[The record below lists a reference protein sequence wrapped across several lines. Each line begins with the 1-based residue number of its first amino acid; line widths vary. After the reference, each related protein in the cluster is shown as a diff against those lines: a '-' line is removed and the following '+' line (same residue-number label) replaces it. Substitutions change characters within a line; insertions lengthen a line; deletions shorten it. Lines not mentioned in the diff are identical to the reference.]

1 MTRFAVFLLLGP
13 PLGFVTL
20 FWGLLGALGIALG
33 EPPAIGTGQIVLL
46 PMAYAL
52 GIVPALAAALFD
64 HVLARRGTRLRI
76 LWTALASFAL
86 AFIPLA
92 ASLAAGAIHG
102 PYVLA
107 FGLVGA
113 VPGAICSWLSGVF
126 AGHRADNR
134 ADHRAVMRW
143 LMLAFLAGGC
153 VLHFRA
159 TDSLVAMTPDIVP
172 FKRAVVLATGP
183 LEFLLGLALLVPRLR
198 RWAGIAIAAYV
209 VAVWPANFKHAF
221 EHLVLPPIPDSWWY
235 HAPRLALQPAI
246 AWWALYGAGVIDWPF
261 RHRRKVS

>member
-13 PLGFVTL
+13 PLGFATL
-20 FWGLLGALGIALG
+20 FWGLLGTLGIALG
-33 EPPAIGTGQIVLL
+33 EPPPVDAGQIVLL

-52 GIVPALAAALFD
+52 GLVPALAAALVD
-64 HVLARRGTRLRI
+64 HLLARRRVRARI
-76 LWTALASFAL
+76 AWTALASFAL

-92 ASLAAGAIHG
+92 TSLAAGTIHG

-113 VPGAICSWLSGVF
+113 VPGAICSWLSGVLVE
-126 AGHRADNR
+126 HR

-235 HAPRLALQPAI
+235 HAPRLALQPVI
-246 AWWALYGAGVIDWPF
+246 AWWALYCAEVIDWPLQ
-261 RHRRKVS
+261 RRRKDS